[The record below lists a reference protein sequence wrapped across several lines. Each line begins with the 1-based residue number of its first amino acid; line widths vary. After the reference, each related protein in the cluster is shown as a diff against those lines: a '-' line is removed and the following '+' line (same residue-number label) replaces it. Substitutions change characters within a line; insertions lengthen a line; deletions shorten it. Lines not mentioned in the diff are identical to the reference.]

1 MRRRAGKR
9 CAGPADGYAMAGW
22 WPAVGLT
29 LSGLHACSALLDGGA
44 VLMASDYFGE
54 RNTRVCAIYACSTYD
69 SYRLWKH
76 FSARHDT
83 WLLAA
88 PAVHR
93 IPVGSSAAVFL
104 DHDCAANRWIFSLS
118 VELGLLN
125 TSSHWLVRSRGPP
138 PPGLV
143 VRLDSDV
150 TWATPRASGDLL
162 LQQLTRDH
170 LAGTTVQRP
179 LGSWSP
185 VAGLVCHDHCRS
197 QGFRRNLWGPILRVG
212 TVVTD
217 LPLDNLGQRLSDV
230 EGKYVD
236 TMARFGWGLTNILS
250 QKLNFTTVLYA
261 TASFGYK
268 RQSENNTVDGLVGML
283 ERGLVDVGSAGLVMV
298 EDRLSRIDYAGPS
311 RLWVS
316 KIMFRHPAVVTVQG
330 TLFRPLAPRLW
341 LCVVLVFAA
350 LALVARA
357 VCWAHGRPTLHAW
370 GDTFLLVASAS
381 TRNLHP
387 QLFASRIPISVF
399 VYSYSVPKLLFAGSS
414 QSADWPS
421 WRILLVVSLVCAMLL
436 DTHYS
441 AAIVSSLLLPPPRT
455 INTKEDLLQSPLEF
469 GIENISYVH
478 NLIEMSEDPVVRS
491 LYLKKVA
498 PPGAVRS
505 NYFSLEEGMTK
516 VATEMFAFHSQEF
529 QMYPLV
535 EKLFTEHDKCALVTI
550 PLLAPRMTYVAVGK
564 NSPLRETFTVGM
576 RTMWEQGHLSHLRMR
591 WNSKKPSCIDDRDFA
606 SVDLATISPAFML
619 LVSAMLLSLLL
630 LLQESARARPTHENR
645 PANFSHSRPMQVKQ
659 DTADLQLNPSS
670 AMASLRK
677 EGPLYETEAS
687 AEAAAACCAG
697 VQATSP

>member
-22 WPAVGLT
+22 WPAVGLA
-29 LSGLHACSALLDGGA
+29 LSAIHACSALLDGGA
-44 VLMASDYFGE
+44 VLMASDYFSQ
-54 RNTRVCAIYACSTYD
+54 RNTRVCAIYACSTYGTCESQELVPFVLTD
-69 SYRLWKH
+69 GYRLWKH
-76 FSARHDT
+76 FSALHDT

-104 DHDCAANRWIFSLS
+104 DHDCALNRWIFSLS

-125 TSSHWLVRSRGPP
+125 TSTHWLVRSGGPP

-150 TWATPRASGDLL
+150 TWASPRSSGDLL

-170 LAGTTVQRP
+170 LAGATVQRP

-185 VAGLVCHDHCRS
+185 VAGLLCHDHCRS
-197 QGFRRNLWGPILRVG
+197 HGFRRNFWGPTLRVG

-230 EGKYVD
+230 EEKYVD
-236 TMARFGWGLTNILS
+236 AMARFGWGLTNILS

-283 ERGLVDVGSAGLVMV
+283 ERGLVDVGSAGLLMV

-357 VCWAHGRPTLHAW
+357 VCWAHGRPALHAW
-370 GDTFLLVASAS
+370 GDTFLLVASAVG
-381 TRNLHP
+381 
-387 QLFASRIPISVF
+387 QQ
-399 VYSYSVPKLLFAGSS
+399 GSS

-550 PLLAPRMTYVAVGK
+550 PLLAPRMTYVAVRK

-591 WNSKKPSCIDDRDFA
+591 WNSKKPSCIDDRDFV
-606 SVDLATISPAFML
+606 SVDLATISPAFIL
-619 LVSAMLLSLLL
+619 LVSAVLLSLLL
-630 LLQESARARPTHENR
+630 LLQESARTRQTHENR
-645 PANFSHSRPMQVKQ
+645 PANLSHSRPMQAGAHQ
-659 DTADLQLNPSS
+659 DAYRS
-670 AMASLRK
+670 
-677 EGPLYETEAS
+677 
-687 AEAAAACCAG
+687 
-697 VQATSP
+697 VQ

>member
-9 CAGPADGYAMAGW
+9 CAGPADGYAM
-22 WPAVGLT
+22 T
-29 LSGLHACSALLDGGA
+29 
-44 VLMASDYFGE
+44 
-54 RNTRVCAIYACSTYD
+54 D

-150 TWATPRASGDLL
+150 TWATPSASGDLL

-230 EGKYVD
+230 EEKYVD

-268 RQSENNTVDGLVGML
+268 RQSENNIVDGLVGML

-357 VCWAHGRPTLHAW
+357 VCWAHGRPALHAW
-370 GDTFLLVASAS
+370 GDTFLLVASAVG
-381 TRNLHP
+381 
-387 QLFASRIPISVF
+387 QQ
-399 VYSYSVPKLLFAGSS
+399 GSS

-516 VATEMFAFHSQEF
+516 VATEVFAFHSQEF

-564 NSPLRETFTVGM
+564 NSPLRETFTVGYVM
-576 RTMWEQGHLSHLRMR
+576 R
-591 WNSKKPSCIDDRDFA
+591 
-606 SVDLATISPAFML
+606 
-619 LVSAMLLSLLL
+619 LLL
-630 LLQESARARPTHENR
+630 
-645 PANFSHSRPMQVKQ
+645 
-659 DTADLQLNPSS
+659 
-670 AMASLRK
+670 
-677 EGPLYETEAS
+677 
-687 AEAAAACCAG
+687 
-697 VQATSP
+697 